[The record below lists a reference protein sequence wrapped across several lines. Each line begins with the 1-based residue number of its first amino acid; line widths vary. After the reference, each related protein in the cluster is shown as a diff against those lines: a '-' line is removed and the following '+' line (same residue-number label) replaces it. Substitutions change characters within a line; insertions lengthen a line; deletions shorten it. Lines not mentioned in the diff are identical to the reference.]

1 MDETAEADVILIGA
15 GPGGLVAAKAMLD
28 EGLEPLVFEASD
40 AVGGQWHTSAPHS
53 GVWDGMNTNTS
64 RATTVFSDLP
74 HLDGTALFP
83 SALEIRDYLERYAD
97 TFDLNRRVR
106 LESRVTDVERTADGF
121 SVGVTSRG
129 ERRTYHTPRVVV
141 VSGRY
146 NRPQLPEI
154 DGIDSF
160 EGRAIHAFEFRDPAE
175 FTGQK
180 VLILGNSISGLEIS
194 AELAKDASV
203 EVVSACRKP
212 RYIIQKL
219 KDDVPADWR
228 WFNRAA
234 HFVGRTL
241 PPEEASA
248 GLREQVLALHGNPA
262 DFGGLAPSEN
272 MMEAGLGQCQDYLP
286 LVAEGRIR
294 CQSLPARIQGSH
306 VIFADGTEETFDAII
321 AGTGYPLH
329 LPFLSENLR
338 EAVHADGEDLDL
350 FEYTFAPA
358 VPGLAFVGQF
368 KLVGP
373 YFPVLELQ
381 GRLAAMVF
389 TGARPLP
396 DLATRQA
403 EADVLREM
411 LRMGAPLLYHDV
423 VVDLACAAGVEP
435 DVNEYPALAG
445 ELVFGPIVPSQFR
458 LSGHGAVPDGE
469 SRFRAELV
477 GLGRDPAAPGAEELD
492 MLGALASA
500 EAPYPAVV
508 RALTALE
515 RG

>member
-1 MDETAEADVILIGA
+1 MDGNAETDVILIGA
-15 GPGGLVAAKAMLD
+15 GPGGLATAKAMVD
-28 EGLEPLVFEASD
+28 EGLEPIVLEASD
-40 AVGGQWHTSAPHS
+40 AIGGQWHTSAPHS
-53 GVWDGMNTNTS
+53 GVWAGMNTNTS

-74 HLDGTALFP
+74 HLDGTPLFP
-83 SALEIRDYLERYAD
+83 SALEIQAYLERYAE
-97 TFDLNRRVR
+97 TFDLNRRVQ
-106 LESRVTDVERTADGF
+106 LESRVTDVERMPDGF
-121 SVGVTSRG
+121 CVRVVSRG

-146 NRPQLPEI
+146 NRPELPAIE
-154 DGIDSF
+154 GIDAF
-160 EGRAIHAFEFRDPAE
+160 AGHAIHAFEFRDPAE
-175 FTGQK
+175 FAGRK
-180 VLILGNSISGLEIS
+180 VLVLGNSISGLEIA
-194 AELAKDASV
+194 AELAKDAST

-262 DFGGLAPSEN
+262 DFGGLAPSED

-286 LVAEGRIR
+286 LVAKGRIR
-294 CQSLPARIQGSH
+294 CQSLPARIEGH
-306 VIFADGTEETFDAII
+306 KVTFADGTEEDFDAII

-329 LPFLSENLR
+329 LPFLSEDLR
-338 EAVHADGEDLDL
+338 TALRADDEDLDL

-358 VPGLAFVGQF
+358 VPNLAFVGQF

-373 YFPVLELQ
+373 YFPVVELQ

-389 TGARPLP
+389 TGARSLP
-396 DLATRQA
+396 DLATRQT
-403 EADVLREM
+403 EADALREM

-423 VVDLACAAGVEP
+423 AVDLARAAGVEP
-435 DVNEYPALAG
+435 DVTEYPALAG
-445 ELVFGPIVPSQFR
+445 EFVFGPIVPSQFR
-458 LSGHGAVPDGE
+458 LSGHGADSDGE
-469 SRFRAELV
+469 ARFRAELAR
-477 GLGRDPAAPGAEELD
+477 LGRDPAAPLPEEIDL
-492 MLGALASA
+492 LRTLAAA
-500 EAPYPAVV
+500 EAPYPAVLG
-508 RALTALE
+508 ALHTLE
-515 RG
+515 RD